1 MFIKVQDTII
11 AKSVITT
18 VHKDVD
24 SYKYQGKVIEK
35 GWYIVVSTTD
45 ERKTFVYNSRAEL
58 DTAFDEI
65 LGALMG

>member
-11 AKSVITT
+11 AKSVIKTI
-18 VHKDVD
+18 HKEVD

-35 GWYIVVSTTD
+35 GWDIVVSTTD
-45 ERKTFVYNSRAEL
+45 GLKGFAYDSRAEL